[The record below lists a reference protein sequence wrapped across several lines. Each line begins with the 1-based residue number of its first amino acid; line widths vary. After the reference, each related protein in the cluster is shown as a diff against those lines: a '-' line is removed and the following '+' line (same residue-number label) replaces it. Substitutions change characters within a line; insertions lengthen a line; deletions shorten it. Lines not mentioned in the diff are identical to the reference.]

1 MMEPSAIG
9 STSKVVPP
17 GGGGTAAV
25 GSSDTLRSGAP
36 LGTNCWR
43 SGGAAG
49 GALAGASGC
58 ALEAAEVEAASG
70 GSLGAC
76 GGEVGVAAT
85 KASKVMAVTAGPM
98 CILRAVPSS
107 EALTRGVR
115 VVVNARYSS
124 SHSDP
129 AKREWFFL
137 YTVTITNEGKE
148 TVQLVNRHW
157 VIMNANGHVEEVRGP
172 GVVGNQPTLKTGESF
187 EYTSGCPLKT
197 PFGSMHGEYEMVTE
211 AGDMF
216 LAEIA
221 PFALRESETF
231 H

>member
-1 MMEPSAIG
+1 M
-9 STSKVVPP
+9 
-17 GGGGTAAV
+17 
-25 GSSDTLRSGAP
+25 
-36 LGTNCWR
+36 
-43 SGGAAG
+43 
-49 GALAGASGC
+49 
-58 ALEAAEVEAASG
+58 
-70 GSLGAC
+70 
-76 GGEVGVAAT
+76 
-85 KASKVMAVTAGPM
+85 
-98 CILRAVPSS
+98 PSS

-129 AKREWFFL
+129 AKREWFLL
-137 YTVTITNEGKE
+137 YTVTITNEGE
-148 TVQLVNRHW
+148 DTVQLVNRHW

-197 PFGSMHGEYEMVTE
+197 PFGSMHGEYEMVT
-211 AGDMF
+211 ADGDMF

-221 PFALRESETF
+221 QGKSNMAIAESLVLSKRAVEKHINSIFLKLGLGFVDDVSKRVKATLMFLSESELPSPAGAAR